1 MFQVASILVQKPLLS
16 GLALLSLALILG
28 LLLNDWRDK
37 RRQRQLAE
45 WVQKSREHSARRVE
59 NAAAPA
65 ETGGGKPRWAGLC
78 SKYLRWHLVL
88 PAALLMA
95 AALAWMPARNSI
107 LAVRARTN
115 PGASPDPSHPIHS
128 VTSPNNS
135 NARSNLKD
143 GSAARKQAPSPN
155 LKQEDRSGKNVPMRS
170 SVSIVISQPQKPLVD
185 PNPTL
190 HDHDWEIANAIHPK
204 QISAPKSTGAM
215 P

>member
-16 GLALLSLALILG
+16 GLVLLSLVLILG

-45 WVQKSREHSARRVE
+45 WVQKSREHSAGRVE

-107 LAVRARTN
+107 NETIRGPSDPSRARN
-115 PGASPDPSHPIHS
+115 GLPAI
-128 VTSPNNS
+128 
-135 NARSNLKD
+135 
-143 GSAARKQAPSPN
+143 
-155 LKQEDRSGKNVPMRS
+155 
-170 SVSIVISQPQKPLVD
+170 SIV
-185 PNPTL
+185 
-190 HDHDWEIANAIHPK
+190 
-204 QISAPKSTGAM
+204 QIM
-215 P
+215 NQHL